1 METTTGRPGTLALED
16 LLLASGETMPHA
28 EMHYRVHGPTADAAE
43 ATVVLLSYY
52 TGTDADYTPWIG
64 QGRPIDPARHRVVVI
79 NHLGGGVS
87 TSPSTT
93 GGPFPNVGLGDLGR
107 LAWRVLD
114 SLGIERV
121 DLAAGW
127 SLGGLQALELAAQ
140 RPAGT
145 DAVLA
150 LCSAARCSAINR
162 VFLESVA
169 AVLRVD
175 PELGQGAAA
184 RGLDAFGRVYA
195 GWAYSEAFFEEGHFA
210 ELGYTSVT
218 DVLESWGS
226 DHVEHDAR
234 DLLASLRTW
243 LAADLG
249 EGRGGLEA
257 ALRALPS
264 RVVLMP
270 SSTDRYF
277 TPTENEREVAA
288 LPHGELWRLDSPLG
302 HVAGRPGVR
311 RQEQDRVDE
320 ALRSLLAPTNQA
332 STQSKENMT

>member
-1 METTTGRPGTLALED
+1 MTDDTGTPATLVLQDLVLE
-16 LLLASGETMPHA
+16 SGERMPRA
-28 EMHYRVHGPTADAAE
+28 EVHYRTHGPVPGAAE
-43 ATVVLLSYY
+43 ATVLLLSYY
-52 TGTDADYTPWIG
+52 TGTDESYAPWIG
-64 QGRPIDPARHRVVVI
+64 PGRPLDPSRHHVVVV

-87 TSPSTT
+87 SSPSTT
-93 GGPFPNVGLGDLGR
+93 NGPFPQVSIGDLAR
-107 LAWRVLD
+107 VAWAVLG
-114 SLGIERV
+114 SLGIDRV

-127 SLGGLQALELAAQ
+127 SLGGMQALELAAQ
-140 RPAGT
+140 RPDDV

-150 LCSAARCSAINR
+150 LCSAARCSEINQ

-175 PELGQGAAA
+175 PELGEGPAT

-195 GWAYSEAFFEEGHFA
+195 GWAYSEEFFADGHY
-210 ELGYTSVT
+210 EDLGHHSIA
-218 DVLESWGS
+218 DVLDAWGS
-226 DHVEHDAR
+226 DHAGLDAL

-249 EGRGGLEA
+249 AGRGGLEA
-257 ALRALPS
+257 ALGTIRA
-264 RVVLMP
+264 RTVLMP

-277 TPTENEREVAA
+277 TPAENAREVGA
-288 LPHGELWRLDSPLG
+288 LHDGDLRPLESPLG

-320 ALRSLLAPTNQA
+320 VLRALLPAETTPGRA
-332 STQSKENMT
+332 